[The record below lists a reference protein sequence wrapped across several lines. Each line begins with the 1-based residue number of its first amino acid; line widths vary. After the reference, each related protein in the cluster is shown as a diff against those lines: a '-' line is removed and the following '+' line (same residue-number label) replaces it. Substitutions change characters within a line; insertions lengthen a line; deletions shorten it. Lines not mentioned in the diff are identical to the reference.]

1 MAVPSSRFL
10 DPAALAALDDLEL
23 LARTVVEGY
32 LSGYHL
38 LPQAGFGVEF
48 SQYRSYE
55 PGDDLRRID
64 WRAFA
69 RSDRFYVRESE
80 VERDVTVR
88 FVLDATG
95 SMAHR
100 DGGVTKI
107 DYARMLVAGLAYLAD
122 RQGDRLALHIVTDGG
137 CEDLKPA
144 MKRPLARLLHRLE
157 TVEAAGTWP
166 DFDLL
171 QGHLV
176 TGRARELAVVVSDL
190 YDRDGVIDATLR
202 NLRALGHE
210 VLVLQVMGRS
220 ELEFGWEGDLEF
232 VDLETGRRVAG
243 NAQALRG
250 PYLERLQAELDGWR
264 ERLQDLRVPHALV
277 PTDVPFEISL
287 REFLI
292 HRSDLP
298 A

>member
-10 DPAALAALDDLEL
+10 DPRTLAALDDLEL

-32 LSGYHL
+32 LSGQHL

-48 SQYRSYE
+48 SQYRSYQ

-64 WRAFA
+64 WRAYG

-95 SMAHR
+95 SMAHH
-100 DGGVTKI
+100 DGSLAKI
-107 DYARMLVAGLAYLAD
+107 DYGRMLVAALAYLAN
-122 RQGDRLALHIVTDGG
+122 RQGDRLQLHVVTRDG
-137 CEDLKPA
+137 CADLRPG
-144 MKRPLARLLHRLE
+144 MKRPLARVLHHLDSLR
-157 TVEAAGTWP
+157 AGGAWP
-166 DFDLL
+166 SFEIL
-171 QGHLV
+171 QGHLI
-176 TGRARELAVVVSDL
+176 TGRARELIIVVSDL
-190 YDRDGVIDATLR
+190 YDRQGAMDATLR

-210 VLVLQVMGRS
+210 VLVLQVMARN
-220 ELEFGWEGDLEF
+220 ELELSWQGDLEF
-232 VDLETGRRVAG
+232 EDLESGQRVVG
-243 NAQALRG
+243 NTALLRQS
-250 PYLERLQAELDGWR
+250 YLESLQRELESWRQRLLE
-264 ERLQDLRVPHALV
+264 LRVPHALMTTET
-277 PTDVPFEISL
+277 PLEIAL

-298 A
+298 S

>member
-32 LSGYHL
+32 LSGHHL

-100 DGGVTKI
+100 DGGLTKI
-107 DYARMLVAGLAYLAD
+107 DYARMLVAGLAYLAN
-122 RQGDRLALHIVTDGG
+122 RQGDRLALHIVTNGG
-137 CEDLKPA
+137 CEDLQPG

-157 TVEAAGTWP
+157 RVDAAGTWP

-176 TGRARELAVVVSDL
+176 TSRARELIVVVSDL
-190 YDRDGVIDATLR
+190 YDREGVIDEALR

-210 VLVLQVMGRS
+210 VLVLQVMGRD

-232 VDLETGRRVAG
+232 VDLETGQRVAG

-277 PTDVPFEISL
+277 PTDAPFEISL